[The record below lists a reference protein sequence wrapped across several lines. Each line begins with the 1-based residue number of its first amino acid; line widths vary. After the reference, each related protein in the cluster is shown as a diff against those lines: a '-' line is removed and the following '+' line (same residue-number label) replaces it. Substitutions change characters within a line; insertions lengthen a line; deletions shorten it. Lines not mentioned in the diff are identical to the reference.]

1 MDGPSKGGRLT
12 DDDLITMAD
21 RRTAADEDLAR
32 AIGALSD
39 GMPEFLSFRAVV
51 RNGRGDFRYGK
62 RHGNGPFSAN
72 LFCKWLIIR

>member
-1 MDGPSKGGRLT
+1 MDGPSEAGRLT

-32 AIGALSD
+32 AIGPLSD

-51 RNGRGDFRYGK
+51 RNGCGDFRYGK
-62 RHGNGPFSAN
+62 RHGNGPFPPTYFASG
-72 LFCKWLIIR
+72 L